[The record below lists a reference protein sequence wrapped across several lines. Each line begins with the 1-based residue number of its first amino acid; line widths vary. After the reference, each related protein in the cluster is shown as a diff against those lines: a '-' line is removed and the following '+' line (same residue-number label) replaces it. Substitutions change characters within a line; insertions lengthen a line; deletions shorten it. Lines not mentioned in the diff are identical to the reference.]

1 MNRMAIN
8 RLARLEERQRAGV
21 VVIDLCSDGTDTQ
34 ADLDKANAGGQRII
48 LLVDDT
54 DGDAG

>member
-21 VVIDLCSDGTDTQ
+21 VVIDLCSDGEHDQ
-34 ADLDKANAGGQRII
+34 ADLDRAKASGQRVVV
-48 LLVDDT
+48 LADDE
-54 DGDAG
+54 DGL